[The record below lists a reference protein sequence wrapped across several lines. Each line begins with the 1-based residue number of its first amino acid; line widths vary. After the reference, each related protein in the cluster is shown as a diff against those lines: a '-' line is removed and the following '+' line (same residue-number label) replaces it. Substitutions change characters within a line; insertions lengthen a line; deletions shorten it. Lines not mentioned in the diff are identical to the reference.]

1 MTLLDNF
8 REGDGD
14 NGIMRSP
21 LSAITLLDLY
31 GSKHFGVISGSV
43 PGNAQG
49 TRHLLAFDFNDRL
62 LVIRHA
68 DSA

>member
-21 LSAITLLDLY
+21 LSAITLLDQVDPTCSVRGHGRGL
-31 GSKHFGVISGSV
+31 SADASG
-43 PGNAQG
+43 A
-49 TRHLLAFDFNDRL
+49 
-62 LVIRHA
+62 
-68 DSA
+68 